1 LIEARFVTKLAHSN
15 PSTRKRAGMSGKSY
29 SLSKD
34 KINFLLLE
42 GIHERAVD
50 SIRQAGYSRLQV
62 ESSALPPNELKKA
75 LAGVHFLGIRSRSQ
89 ISADILKQADRLT
102 AIGCF
107 CIGTDQVDLDIARRH
122 GVPVFNAPYANTR
135 SVAELVL
142 AEIIMLMRGI
152 PARNAAAHR
161 GQWLKTARGSH
172 EVRGKTLGIVGF
184 GHIGSQ
190 LGILA
195 EGLGMNVIFYDIV
208 DKLSLGN
215 ATPVGSLM
223 ELLHN
228 ADVVSLHV
236 PDTDR
241 TRGMIGHAQLAA
253 MKPGSQLINASR
265 GKVVDIPALVKSL
278 KSGRLGGAAIDVFPV
293 EPSGANEE
301 FVSELRG
308 LDNVL
313 LTPHIGGSTREAQE
327 NIAMDVA
334 TKLVRYS
341 DNGSTMGAVNFP
353 EVSLPDHATARRILH
368 IHRNEP
374 GVLQAINTVFSE
386 AGVNI
391 AAQYLQTTPDVGYVV
406 MDVETDD
413 ATSLVQGLEA
423 IPATIRTR
431 FLY

>member
-1 LIEARFVTKLAHSN
+1 MIDVHFVTKLAYSD
-15 PSTRKRAGMSGKSY
+15 PLTRNRSGMSEKSY

-50 SIRQAGYSRLQV
+50 SIRQAGYNRLQV
-62 ESSALPPNELKKA
+62 ESAALPPDELKKA

-89 ISADILKQADRLT
+89 ISADILDHADRLT

-107 CIGTDQVDLDIARRH
+107 CIGTDQVDLDAARRR

-152 PARNAAAHR
+152 PAKNAAAHR
-161 GQWLKTARGSH
+161 GQWLKTAKGSH

-195 EGLGMNVIFYDIV
+195 EGLGMKVIFHDIV
-208 DKLSLGN
+208 DKLTLGN
-215 ATPVGSLM
+215 ATPAGGLM

-228 ADVVSLHV
+228 SDVVSLHV
-236 PDTDR
+236 PDTEH
-241 TRGMIGHAQLAA
+241 TRGMIGHTQLAA
-253 MKPGSQLINASR
+253 MKPGSHLINASR
-265 GKVVDIPALVKSL
+265 GKVVDIPSLIEALR
-278 KSGRLGGAAIDVFPV
+278 SGHLGGAAIDVFPV
-293 EPSGANEE
+293 EPSGADEE
-301 FVSELRG
+301 FRSELRG

-334 TKLVRYS
+334 TKMVRYS

-413 ATSLVQGLEA
+413 ATSLVRGLEA